1 MIAVPQSSL
10 VRPVNGS
17 RPPRKAQPTL
27 LRQLNER
34 AVFELVRRHGTVSR
48 ADLTRT
54 MGISPPTV
62 GKAVTRLLNAGLLE
76 EIDGPPAVGA
86 GRPAKA
92 YRVARNSV
100 QVLGA
105 WLDTLYCGVLRGRL
119 DGSLDREHLE
129 RFQTPKSYSDLI
141 NMLAE
146 RARKLMNSP
155 DVTTLGLGISTPGS
169 VDVPNQRVVFSPNMH
184 ILDGKSPSRD
194 LAKRL
199 GIECVMF
206 HDTTAAL
213 LAEQQY
219 GVARD
224 FSDFVQIGIHQGFGV
239 SVVSGGRLIEG
250 RQGLAGELGHVT
262 VDLNGPLCGCGNR
275 GCLETL
281 ATEAALAKRISKR
294 IRRPI
299 EMPEVIELVEKGE
312 LEVDKELNEML
323 KYLAVGVGA
332 AINIFN
338 PAAVVL
344 SSRVWD
350 FDPTA
355 FDRLKEMAT
364 THALAANM
372 KDCQILKAERPP
384 GATPIAGM
392 IYHLSNAIG
401 PNL

>member
-1 MIAVPQSSL
+1 M
-10 VRPVNGS
+10 NGS
-17 RPPRKAQPTL
+17 RLPRKAQPTL

-48 ADLTRT
+48 ADLTRS

-62 GKAVTRLLNAGLLE
+62 GKAVTRLLGAGLLE

-92 YRVARNSV
+92 YRVARSTV

-105 WLDTLYCGVLRGRL
+105 RLDTLHCGINRGRL
-119 DGSLDREHLE
+119 DGSIERENII
-129 RFQTPKSYSDLI
+129 RFATPETYAELI
-141 NMLAE
+141 NLLAE
-146 RARKLMNSP
+146 GARKLIRP
-155 DVTTLGLGISTPGS
+155 DVTTLGMGISTPGA
-169 VDVPNQRVVFSPNMH
+169 VDVPNQRVVSSPNLH
-184 ILDGKSPSRD
+184 LLDGKSPSRD

-199 GIECVMF
+199 GIEVIMF
-206 HDTTAAL
+206 HDTTAAC

-224 FSDFVQIGIHQGFGV
+224 LSDFVQIGIHQGFGV
-239 SVVSGGRLIEG
+239 SVVTGGRLLEG

-262 VDLNGPLCGCGNR
+262 IDLNGPLCGCGNR

-281 ATEAALAKRISKR
+281 ATEAALARRVSTR
-294 IRRPI
+294 IRRQI
-299 EMPEVIELVEKGE
+299 EMPEVIELVQKGE
-312 LEVDKELNEML
+312 LQIEKELSEML

-344 SSRVWD
+344 SSRIWD
-350 FDPTA
+350 LDPTA
-355 FDRLKEMAT
+355 LDRVRELAA
-364 THALAANM
+364 THALAASM
-372 KDCQILKAERPP
+372 KDCQFLKAERPP
-384 GATPIAGM
+384 GSTPIAGM
-392 IYHLSNAIG
+392 IYHLTNSLG
-401 PNL
+401 PNLR